1 MSSVYPYGVGGIGS
15 VTSRFQV
22 LSCSEF
28 QKPSQTTAERG
39 EAKLCILDVKTTW
52 SEFQKH
58 CQTPAVIGRHSQG
71 TFFVQLP
78 RVSPKQL
85 CALVHQG

>member
-28 QKPSQTTAERG
+28 QKPSQTAAEQG
-39 EAKLCILDVKTTW
+39 EDELRILQFKTT
-52 SEFQKH
+52 
-58 CQTPAVIGRHSQG
+58 
-71 TFFVQLP
+71 
-78 RVSPKQL
+78 
-85 CALVHQG
+85 